1 MSVTVVT
8 RWTTPNVDES
18 TKAARESKAIWMKN
32 GAENFRLSQVFT
44 GEFTG
49 QWLVAVTFADMAT
62 YAKSQA
68 AVSGSADMKKVQASN
83 GKAGAVMQE
92 RIILIGTD
100 L

>member
-1 MSVTVVT
+1 MSVTIVT
-8 RWTTPNVDES
+8 RWTTPNVDAS

-68 AVSGSADMKKVQASN
+68 AVSASADMKKIQASN
-83 GKAGAVMQE
+83 AKVGAVMQE
-92 RIILIGTD
+92 RMILIGAD
-100 L
+100 I